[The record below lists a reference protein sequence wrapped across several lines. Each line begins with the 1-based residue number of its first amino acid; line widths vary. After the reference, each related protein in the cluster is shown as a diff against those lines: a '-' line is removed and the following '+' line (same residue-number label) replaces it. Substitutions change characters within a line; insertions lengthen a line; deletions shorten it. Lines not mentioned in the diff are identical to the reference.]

1 MAVTAHSPD
10 GGRWKVQRALLR
22 GKDGH
27 GRRIRWRG
35 PSPEWIEL
43 LQIGD
48 LAEIPLVGGVFLA
61 LFVALAAVLVLLFLP
76 AIALG
81 LLEILIVSTLFSL
94 AVVAATLFGRPVLV
108 RATETHTDASLV
120 WAVKGWRASREVRD
134 QVVAALD
141 AGLDPLAAVDGRAEV
156 VAHRPGVEPEGID
169 PEEPTRGPV

>member
-10 GGRWKVQRALLR
+10 GDTWKVRRALLR

-48 LAEIPLVGGVFLA
+48 FAEIPLVGGVFLA

-81 LLEILIVSTLFSL
+81 LLEILVVSALFSL

-108 RATETHTDASLV
+108 RATDARTDESVV

-134 QVVAALD
+134 QVVAALES
-141 AGLDPLAAVDGRAEV
+141 GLDPLSAVDTRAEF
-156 VAHRPGVEPEGID
+156 VAHRDGVEPDAAD
-169 PEEPTRGPV
+169 PV